1 MLDREAGQVKE
12 VKLLEDVGTVK
23 INNMQK
29 LKAKQ
34 NRAKAMYGSKAK
46 KITKNDLFYGFT
58 KKASK
63 IYKPAGKN
71 INTGEILYAK
81 EVSNF
86 LPNNSYYTKYR
97 GIKSPAKSKS
107 TLKNIAKNLKKSSK
121 VHAKQ
126 SKQIESIMKNKASA
140 LKLKKS
146 PALAKLS
153 ASCKAA
159 AKRKFKVY
167 PSAYANMWA
176 AKTQRQGMC

>member
-1 MLDREAGQVKE
+1 MSKVTIKKIIKHGENKLRDRAFKAGYIGAKIKKDGKYLSVKE
-12 VKLLEDVGTVK
+12 TIK
-23 INNMQK
+23 M
-29 LKAKQ
+29 
-34 NRAKAMYGSKAK
+34 K
-46 KITKNDLFYGFT
+46 KNSPTKN
-58 KKASK
+58 KA
-63 IYKPAGKN
+63 
-71 INTGEILYAK
+71 
-81 EVSNF
+81 
-86 LPNNSYYTKYR
+86 
-97 GIKSPAKSKS
+97 
-107 TLKNIAKNLKKSSK
+107 TLKGIAKNLKKSSK

-176 AKTQRQGMC
+176 AKTQRQGKC